1 MDINRIFQPFIFH
14 ESCEWSTNHIP
25 LSTMNQW
32 INHESTIVGSSFWI
46 QYSCWEMGHG
56 IFMVNQWEDYFGFC
70 IQGSKGTISTKLA
83 SDDVAFFWRAL
94 CIKIPMTHP
103 AYECLLISM
112 LYSFGMSVAHRI
124 WQPFITNNT
133 MEYQWIHL
141 NQFRNSSMKLG
152 LWSYVDDQVNIKKMR
167 IHSMHSDQLEEF
179 TDNN

>member
-1 MDINRIFQPFIFH
+1 MNLVNDQPIICHYQPWIN
-14 ESCEWSTNHIP
+14 ESI
-25 LSTMNQW
+25 MNQQLLVL
-32 INHESTIVGSSFWI
+32 HFE
-46 QYSCWEMGHG
+46 YSIHAGLRNGTWNIHGKSMGR
-56 IFMVNQWEDYFGFC
+56 YFGFC

-133 MEYQWIHL
+133 MEYQWINL

-152 LWSYVDDQVNIKKMR
+152 LWSYVDGQVNIKKMR

-179 TDNN
+179 TDNK

>member
-1 MDINRIFQPFIFH
+1 MINRSYSI
-14 ESCEWSTNHIP
+14 
-25 LSTMNQW
+25 
-32 INHESTIVGSSFWI
+32 INHESMNQSWI
-46 QYSCWEMGHG
+46 NNRWFFILNTVFMLRNGTWNIHGKSMGR
-56 IFMVNQWEDYFGFC
+56 YFGFC